1 MLGAQPDAQI
11 GLVGLGL
18 VGSALARRL
27 RGAGYRVH
35 GYDKRNEANVE
46 ADKLGVAVASDVSQI
61 ARENKLIVLSLL
73 TSEDRRALL
82 WGEQSMASALQPD
95 TTILDTTTGRPDDIV
110 EDSVRLAGQ
119 GVRLVD
125 VCLSG
130 SSQVVEEGRALALVG
145 DSEGNAMYTD
155 VLRAISKRQYFIGGP
170 GQGNRMKLIVNLVF
184 GLHRAVLAEALGLAA
199 RGGFDLDQ
207 TLDILKEGETYS
219 VAMDTKGPRMISRTY
234 TPAVARLAQHAK
246 DVDLILEYGRSIGAP
261 TPLSLS
267 HQVLLH
273 RLVEA
278 GFGDLDNAAIF
289 EAYAVDT

>member
-1 MLGAQPDAQI
+1 MLGIQPEAQI

-27 RGAGYRVH
+27 CGAGYRVCGH
-35 GYDKRNEANVE
+35 DKRIEANANAE
-46 ADKLGVAVASDVSQI
+46 KLGVAVAADVSQI

-110 EDSVRLAGQ
+110 EDAGRLADH

-145 DSEGNAMYTD
+145 DSERCAYYTD
-155 VLRAISKRQYFIGGP
+155 VLRAISKRHYFMGGP

-207 TLDILKEGETYS
+207 TLDILKQGETYS
-219 VAMDTKGPRMISRTY
+219 IAMDTKGPKMIARRY

-246 DVDLILEYGRSIGAP
+246 DVDLIIEYARTIGTP
-261 TPLSLS
+261 TPLSQS
-267 HQVLLH
+267 HQVLIH
-273 RLVEA
+273 KLVES
-278 GFGDLDNAAIF
+278 GIGELDNAAIF